1 MRDGH
6 TRPLAARG
14 GDDDFERFL
23 AESRVSLAVLSGPA
37 AGMEHELDSPRVSL
51 GRGPGVDLVFPD
63 PAMSREHACVEWAR
77 GGLRV
82 RDLGSTNGVL
92 VDGARVAAGELAHGS
107 RFQLGEHVFQLVV
120 EKRPREPRTYVL
132 PDA

>member
-1 MRDGH
+1 MRDGF

-14 GDDDFERFL
+14 REGDFERFL

-37 AGMEHELDSPRVSL
+37 SGMEYPLERPRVSL
-51 GRGPGVDLVFPD
+51 GRGPGVDLAFPD
-63 PAMSREHACVEWAR
+63 PAMSREHACVEWAQ
-77 GGLRV
+77 GGFRV

-92 VDGARVAAGELAHGS
+92 VEGARVAARELAHGD
-107 RFQLGEHVFQLVV
+107 RFQLGEHLFQLVV